1 MKKTYTAD
9 FKAKV
14 LLEILKEKKTL
25 TQLSSEYEVS
35 VAQLSRWK
43 TMALSNLP
51 RLFDA
56 EDKKVQ
62 EARLAQ
68 QKKEDEPYQEIGRLT
83 TQLEWLKKI
92 WHPPS
97 RGMNAYQC

>member
-14 LLEILKEKKTL
+14 LLEILKEEKTL
-25 TQLSSEYEVS
+25 VQLSSEYEMS

-43 TMALSNLP
+43 TMALNNLS

-68 QKKEDEPYQEIGRLT
+68 QKKEDELYQEIGRLT
-83 TQLEWLKKI
+83 TQLEWLKKKSGI
-92 WHPPS
+92 IPPE
-97 RGMNAYQC
+97 G

>member
-14 LLEILKEKKTL
+14 LLEILKEENTL

-43 TMALSNLP
+43 TMALTNLP

-68 QKKEDEPYQEIGRLT
+68 KKKEDELYQEIGRLAA
-83 TQLEWLKKI
+83 QLEWLKKI
-92 WHPPS
+92 WHHPA

>member
-9 FKAKV
+9 FKSKV
-14 LLEILKEKKTL
+14 LLEILKEEKTL

-56 EDKKVQ
+56 EDKKV
-62 EARLAQ
+62 
-68 QKKEDEPYQEIGRLT
+68 
-83 TQLEWLKKI
+83 
-92 WHPPS
+92 
-97 RGMNAYQC
+97 

>member
-14 LLEILKEKKTL
+14 LLEILKEEKTL

-43 TMALSNLP
+43 TMALNNLS

-68 QKKEDEPYQEIGRLT
+68 QKKEDELYQEIGRLT
-83 TQLEWLKKI
+83 T
-92 WHPPS
+92 
-97 RGMNAYQC
+97 